1 MPAHAA
7 PTENLSVY
15 HQSNGLLFQFVLEE
29 FLSVIPAVDAIQ
41 TAHQRLEAAL
51 VRRRPNEEVE
61 RLSQQI
67 LSNIAAL
74 TGSALVS
81 NHSYPWTPSKGSL
94 GKLKHYIH
102 LFRAPVSEVEELTDQ
117 LKGVVSQAY
126 HGAMQARDVLWQLGQ
141 KPMVLRETSELFRLL
156 NTLTEAS
163 RRIEEL
169 LPSLLV
175 NFRNDENVVYFLV
188 RRADAFAN
196 LHQEFYVCNLLT
208 KMYDNGLDEASQFL
222 RDRYLKRGFNRLAE
236 RINQKIAAIKER
248 ASE

>member
-1 MPAHAA
+1 MPAHPA

-29 FLSVIPAVDAIQ
+29 FLAVIPAVDAIQ
-41 TAHQRLEAAL
+41 TAHQRLEATL

-61 RLSQQI
+61 RLSHQI

-81 NHSYPWTPSKGSL
+81 NHSYPWTPSKGSI

-102 LFRAPVSEVEELTDQ
+102 LFRAPVPEVEELTDQ
-117 LKGVVSQAY
+117 LKGMVSQGY
-126 HGAMQARDVLWQLGQ
+126 HGAMQARDVLWHLGQ
-141 KPMVLRETSELFRLL
+141 KPMVLREASELFRLL
-156 NTLTEAS
+156 NTLIEAC

-175 NFRNDENVVYFLV
+175 HFRDDENVVYFLV
-188 RRADAFAN
+188 RRADAFEN

-208 KMYDNGLDEASQFL
+208 RMYDNGLDEASQFL
-222 RDRYLKRGFNRLAE
+222 QDRYLERGFEKLAG
-236 RINQKIAAIKER
+236 RIEGKIVAIKER